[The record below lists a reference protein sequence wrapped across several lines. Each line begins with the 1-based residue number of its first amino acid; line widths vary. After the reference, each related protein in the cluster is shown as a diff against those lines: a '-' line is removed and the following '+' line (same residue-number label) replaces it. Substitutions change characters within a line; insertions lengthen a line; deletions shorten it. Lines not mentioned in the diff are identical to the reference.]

1 MSRILITGAA
11 GFIGSH
17 LTRTCLDARHEV
29 HVVVRPGSEDS
40 RLEAIDGA
48 FIRHN
53 FDLQSDDA
61 MRRCLQDV
69 EPEIVFHLAARTRRR
84 EEAELNDAKAG
95 IREHL
100 NALLGLL
107 GAASTLR
114 HPPRKIIRTGS
125 LAEYGATSAPYEED
139 SREIPVN
146 AYGAELTAAT
156 HFIGGLQARLPF
168 PVITA
173 RLALVFGPRQS
184 TEFMIPSFIER
195 CLASQR
201 CLVRHPSD
209 RRDLLYVDDV
219 VEALLRI
226 ADAPV
231 STRLVNV
238 ATGIAPPMREVARL
252 IVEQTGA
259 DPALIEYGSATS
271 TGGIRDF
278 RAAPGR
284 AKDLFGWSA
293 RIPFAEGLART
304 IAWHRAVVPPASTDG
319 HATRKTV

>member
-1 MSRILITGAA
+1 MSRVLITGAA

-17 LTRTCLDARHEV
+17 MTRACVGAGHDV
-29 HVVVRPGSEDS
+29 HVVVRPGTDDS
-40 RLEAIDGA
+40 RLDAIDGS

-53 FDLQSDDA
+53 FDLQSDEA
-61 MRRCLQDV
+61 IKHCLSDTS
-69 EPEIVFHLAARTRRR
+69 PEIIFHLAARPRRR

-100 NALLGLL
+100 DALLGLL
-107 GAASTLR
+107 GAASGLR
-114 HPPRKIIRTGS
+114 HPPTKIVRTGS
-125 LAEYGATSAPYEED
+125 LAEYGAAHAPYEED
-139 SREIPVN
+139 SREAPVN
-146 AYGAELTAAT
+146 AYGAELAAAT
-156 HFIGGLQARLPF
+156 HFIGGLHARLPF

-173 RLALVFGPRQS
+173 RLALIFGPMQS
-184 TEFMIPSFIER
+184 TEFMIPMLIER
-195 CLASQR
+195 CLAGQH
-201 CLVRHPSD
+201 CVVHHPTD

-226 ADAPV
+226 ANAPV

>member
-17 LTRTCLDARHEV
+17 MTRAGVDAGHEV
-29 HVVVRPGSEDS
+29 HVVVRPGTEDS
-40 RLEAIDGA
+40 RLDADDGA

-53 FDLQSDDA
+53 FDLQSEDA
-61 MRRCLQDV
+61 MRRCLADV
-69 EPEIVFHLAARTRRR
+69 SPEIVFHLAARPRRR

-107 GAASTLR
+107 GAASAAR

-125 LAEYGATSAPYEED
+125 LAEYGVAQAPYEED

-156 HFIGGLQARLPF
+156 HVIGGLQSRLPF

-184 TEFMIPSFIER
+184 TQFMIPNLIER
-195 CLASQR
+195 CLAGQR
-201 CLVRHPSD
+201 CMIHHPSD

-219 VEALLRI
+219 VEALFRV
-226 ADAPV
+226 ADAPTT
-231 STRLVNV
+231 TRLVNI
-238 ATGIAPPMREVARL
+238 ATGIAPSMREVAKL
-252 IVEQTGA
+252 IVEHTGA
-259 DPALIEYGSATS
+259 DPELIEFGAATS
-271 TGGIRDF
+271 TGGIPDF
-278 RAAPGR
+278 RASPAR
-284 AKDLFGWSA
+284 VKDLFGWSA
-293 RIPFAEGLART
+293 RVPLTEGLART
-304 IAWHRAVVPPASTDG
+304 IAWHRAVLPPASSDG
-319 HATRKTV
+319 RASGKTV